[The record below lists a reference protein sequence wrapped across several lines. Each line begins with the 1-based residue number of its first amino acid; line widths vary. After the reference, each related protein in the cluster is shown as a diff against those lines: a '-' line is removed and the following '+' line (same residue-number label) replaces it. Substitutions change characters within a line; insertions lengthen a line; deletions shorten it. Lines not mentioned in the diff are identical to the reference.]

1 MRVCGIEIIC
11 MVLVWLNGRM
21 VENILGIIIE
31 IKRMEMVYLNG
42 KMGRNMLGNGKM
54 GNSMVKEY
62 LLVRKGK
69 LKEGYGIKGKELN
82 GYD

>member
-31 IKRMEMVYLNG
+31 INGDGVFEWKNG
-42 KMGRNMLGNGKM
+42 KKYVG
-54 GNSMVKEY
+54 
-62 LLVRKGK
+62 
-69 LKEGYGIKGKELN
+69 
-82 GYD
+82 